1 MKEFEI
7 KGKLIVDDNV
17 THEELIRMLYIML
30 KEGKL
35 FFARETKE
43 VMRINNGH

>member
-17 THEELIRMLYIML
+17 THEELIRMLYIAIQEKNIFFKGETVEI
-30 KEGKL
+30 KEG
-35 FFARETKE
+35 
-43 VMRINNGH
+43 